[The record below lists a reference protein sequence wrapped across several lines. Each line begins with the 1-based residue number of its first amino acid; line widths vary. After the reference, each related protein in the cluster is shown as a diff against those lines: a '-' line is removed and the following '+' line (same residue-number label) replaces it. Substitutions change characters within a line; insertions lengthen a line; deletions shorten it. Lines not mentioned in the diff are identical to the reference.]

1 MKDKNMKVN
10 YTLTFAL
17 LAVALL
23 GGCAA
28 ERLYKDGTS
37 QIESGQFEDGLES
50 LRLAMKESPSDN
62 QYRSAFRRQRDA
74 IMNTLLEAAEKAR
87 RDGRFNDADALVR
100 RSRGIDNNNS
110 RIAPVAENIA
120 RDRQLSAQL
129 REAEKLT
136 AAGKWQDAEALL
148 RKITLLNPEIKGVAD
163 LRRKIDS
170 QRMAYGTSIPVLKA
184 RQERPVTLHFRDT
197 GLRTVLEA
205 LSRDTGINFIL
216 DKDVRAD
223 TRVTIF
229 VQQVRVEDAIDL
241 ILIPAQLEKKII
253 SENTIMIYPATQ
265 AKNKEYQDLLL
276 RSFYIQNADLKQ
288 TMGMLKTMLK
298 VKDIFIDERVNLLV
312 LRDTPDVIRMAEKL
326 IAAHDVPE
334 PEVMLEVEIL
344 EISRIRDTNI
354 GARYPD
360 SLQIINGD
368 LVNKLNSN
376 ININLKDQEGRSNLL
391 SNPRIRVKN
400 RQKAKVQIGERVPVI
415 SSTTT
420 PTTGGTTVALVS
432 QQITYLDIG
441 LKLDVEPTVN
451 MDDTVS
457 IKLALEVNTLGEK
470 VETQTGAVAYRVGT
484 RTTNTVLELKDG
496 ETQVLSGLIRDDDR
510 RTANRLPVVGE
521 FPILD
526 RLFGTVATNGDKTE
540 IVMSITPRLIRTV
553 KRADVTDQESW
564 SGTESA
570 FRTRPLIAKPVP
582 PETRP
587 EAKPAVVAPRPVQPF
602 NPNAPA
608 GAITTPPQA
617 MSQPLPPSDHRGLPA
632 GPAVGAQAITAAPL
646 PALPAVAINP
656 AAAAASTNSSFGISW
671 LGAAS
676 AKAGQEVSVVLNLR
690 SSLPVSSAAFQ
701 LQFDP
706 AAIEILGVEEGLMM
720 RQDSQPTTFNQT
732 VDPAGRIYGGV
743 SRTSGKPVNG
753 NGALAIIRLRAKPG
767 AKTITLQPLTVS
779 PISADGRVI
788 VLPSIPAFQ
797 AAVSQ

>member
-1 MKDKNMKVN
+1 MKV
-10 YTLTFAL
+10 TTMKIHKLLTVGA
-17 LAVALL
+17 LAVTLL

-87 RDGRFNDADALVR
+87 REGRLSDADALVR
-100 RSRGIDNNNS
+100 RSRGIDSSNS
-110 RIAPVAENIA
+110 RIPQVAQSIT
-120 RDRQLSAQL
+120 RDRQLTAEL
-129 REAEKLT
+129 REAEKLS
-136 AAGKWQDAEALL
+136 AAGKWQDAETML
-148 RKITLLNPEIKGVAD
+148 RKITLQNPDIKGSAD
-163 LRRKIDS
+163 LRRRIDG
-170 QRMAYGTSIPVLKA
+170 QRMAFGTSVPLLKA
-184 RQERPVTLHFRDT
+184 RQERPITLQFRDT

-223 TRVTIF
+223 TRVTLF

-253 SENTIMIYPATQ
+253 SENTMMIYPATP

-288 TMGMLKTMLK
+288 TMGMLKAMLK
-298 VKDIFIDERVNLLV
+298 VKDVFIDERVNLLV

-354 GARYPD
+354 GARYPETL
-360 SLQIINGD
+360 SIVNGD

-376 ININLKDQEGRSNLL
+376 ITINLKDQEGRSNLL

-457 IKLALEVNTLGEK
+457 IKLSLEVNTLGEK

-521 FPILD
+521 FPVLD
-526 RLFGTVATNGDKTE
+526 RLFGSVATNGDKTE

-553 KRADVTDQESW
+553 KRADVADQESW

-570 FRTRPLIAKPVP
+570 FRTRPLMARPLA
-582 PETRP
+582 PETKP
-587 EAKPAVVAPRPVQPF
+587 EAKPAAAAPRAVQPVNTGAPAAVSPVAPPV
-602 NPNAPA
+602 A
-608 GAITTPPQA
+608 G
-617 MSQPLPPSDHRGLPA
+617 QPLPPSERMGLPA
-632 GPAVGAQAITAAPL
+632 GAAAITPATMAPPAVLAPPANAAGAAPNDG
-646 PALPAVAINP
+646 A
-656 AAAAASTNSSFGISW
+656 FGISW
-671 LGAAS
+671 LGAPTAR
-676 AKAGQEVSVVLNLR
+676 AGQEISVVLNLR
-690 SSLPVSSAAFQ
+690 SASPVSSAAFQ

-706 AAIEILGVEEGLMM
+706 AAVEILGVEEGLMM
-720 RQDSQPTTFNQT
+720 RQDNQPTTFNQT

-743 SRTSGKPVNG
+743 ARSSGKGVNG

-767 AKTITLQPLTVS
+767 ARMIALQPLTIS
-779 PISADGRVI
+779 PIGADGRVI
-788 VLPSIPAFQ
+788 VLPSTPTYQ
-797 AAVSQ
+797 AAVTP

>member
-241 ILIPAQLEKKII
+241 VQRLDTGRETDRGAEVPGF
-253 SENTIMIYPATQ
+253 
-265 AKNKEYQDLLL
+265 DLDDGDGGDGGGCGNLL
-276 RSFYIQNADLKQ
+276 RSFVA
-288 TMGMLKTMLK
+288 THEETG
-298 VKDIFIDERVNLLV
+298 DEKCHRESCAASRVCPVV
-312 LRDTPDVIRMAEKL
+312 LRRESPLVMNK
-326 IAAHDVPE
+326 AA
-334 PEVMLEVEIL
+334 
-344 EISRIRDTNI
+344 
-354 GARYPD
+354 
-360 SLQIINGD
+360 
-368 LVNKLNSN
+368 
-376 ININLKDQEGRSNLL
+376 
-391 SNPRIRVKN
+391 
-400 RQKAKVQIGERVPVI
+400 
-415 SSTTT
+415 
-420 PTTGGTTVALVS
+420 
-432 QQITYLDIG
+432 
-441 LKLDVEPTVN
+441 
-451 MDDTVS
+451 
-457 IKLALEVNTLGEK
+457 
-470 VETQTGAVAYRVGT
+470 
-484 RTTNTVLELKDG
+484 
-496 ETQVLSGLIRDDDR
+496 
-510 RTANRLPVVGE
+510 
-521 FPILD
+521 
-526 RLFGTVATNGDKTE
+526 
-540 IVMSITPRLIRTV
+540 
-553 KRADVTDQESW
+553 
-564 SGTESA
+564 
-570 FRTRPLIAKPVP
+570 
-582 PETRP
+582 
-587 EAKPAVVAPRPVQPF
+587 
-602 NPNAPA
+602 
-608 GAITTPPQA
+608 
-617 MSQPLPPSDHRGLPA
+617 
-632 GPAVGAQAITAAPL
+632 
-646 PALPAVAINP
+646 
-656 AAAAASTNSSFGISW
+656 
-671 LGAAS
+671 
-676 AKAGQEVSVVLNLR
+676 
-690 SSLPVSSAAFQ
+690 
-701 LQFDP
+701 
-706 AAIEILGVEEGLMM
+706 
-720 RQDSQPTTFNQT
+720 
-732 VDPAGRIYGGV
+732 
-743 SRTSGKPVNG
+743 
-753 NGALAIIRLRAKPG
+753 
-767 AKTITLQPLTVS
+767 
-779 PISADGRVI
+779 
-788 VLPSIPAFQ
+788 
-797 AAVSQ
+797 

>member
-1 MKDKNMKVN
+1 MKV
-10 YTLTFAL
+10 TTMKIHKLLTVGA
-17 LAVALL
+17 LAVTLL

-87 RDGRFNDADALVR
+87 REGRLSDADALVR
-100 RSRGIDNNNS
+100 RSRGIDSSNS
-110 RIAPVAENIA
+110 RIPQVAQSIT
-120 RDRQLSAQL
+120 RDRQLTAEL
-129 REAEKLT
+129 REAEKLS
-136 AAGKWQDAEALL
+136 AAGKWQDAETML
-148 RKITLLNPEIKGVAD
+148 RKITLQNPDIKGSAD
-163 LRRKIDS
+163 LRRRIDG
-170 QRMAYGTSIPVLKA
+170 QRMAFGTSVPLLKA
-184 RQERPVTLHFRDT
+184 RQERPITLQFRDT

-223 TRVTIF
+223 TRVTLF

-253 SENTIMIYPATQ
+253 SENTMMIYPATP

-288 TMGMLKTMLK
+288 TMGMLKAMLK
-298 VKDIFIDERVNLLV
+298 VKDVFIDERVNLLV

-354 GARYPD
+354 GARYPETL
-360 SLQIINGD
+360 SIVNGD

-376 ININLKDQEGRSNLL
+376 ITINLKDQEGRSNLL

-457 IKLALEVNTLGEK
+457 IKLSLEVNTLGEK

-526 RLFGTVATNGDKTE
+526 RLFGSVATNGDKTE

-553 KRADVTDQESW
+553 KRADVADQESW

-570 FRTRPLIAKPVP
+570 FRTRPLMARPLA
-582 PETRP
+582 PETKP
-587 EAKPAVVAPRPVQPF
+587 EAKPAAAAPRAVQPVNTGAPAAVSPVAPPV
-602 NPNAPA
+602 A
-608 GAITTPPQA
+608 G
-617 MSQPLPPSDHRGLPA
+617 QPLPPSERMGLPA
-632 GPAVGAQAITAAPL
+632 GAAAITVDSPEPKKLASLCVWL
-646 PALPAVAINP
+646 P
-656 AAAAASTNSSFGISW
+656 T
-671 LGAAS
+671 
-676 AKAGQEVSVVLNLR
+676 AG
-690 SSLPVSSAAFQ
+690 
-701 LQFDP
+701 
-706 AAIEILGVEEGLMM
+706 
-720 RQDSQPTTFNQT
+720 PTH
-732 VDPAGRIYGGV
+732 R
-743 SRTSGKPVNG
+743 
-753 NGALAIIRLRAKPG
+753 
-767 AKTITLQPLTVS
+767 
-779 PISADGRVI
+779 
-788 VLPSIPAFQ
+788 
-797 AAVSQ
+797 

>member
-1 MKDKNMKVN
+1 MKAMTMKIHKI
-10 YTLTFAL
+10 LTVAA
-17 LAVALL
+17 LAVSLL

-87 RDGRFNDADALVR
+87 REGRLNDADALVR
-100 RSRGIDNNNS
+100 RSRGIDGSNS
-110 RIAPVAENIA
+110 RIPQVAESIT
-120 RDRQLSAQL
+120 RDRQLTAEL
-129 REAEKLT
+129 REAEKLS
-136 AAGKWQDAEALL
+136 AAGKWQDAETLL
-148 RKITLLNPEIKGVAD
+148 RSITMKNPDIKGAAD

-170 QRMAYGTSIPVLKA
+170 QRMAFGTSIPLLKA
-184 RQERPVTLHFRDT
+184 RQERPITLQFRDT

-253 SENTIMIYPATQ
+253 SENTMMIYPATP
-265 AKNKEYQDLLL
+265 AKQKEYQDLLL

-288 TMGMLKTMLK
+288 TMGMLKAMLK
-298 VKDIFIDERVNLLV
+298 VKDVFIDERVNLLV

-354 GARYPD
+354 GARYPETL
-360 SLQIINGD
+360 SIVNGD
-368 LVNKLNSN
+368 LINRLNSN
-376 ININLKDQEGRSNLL
+376 ITINLKDQEGRSNLL
-391 SNPRIRVKN
+391 SNPRIRVKS

-457 IKLALEVNTLGEK
+457 IKLSLEVNTLGEK

-526 RLFGTVATNGDKTE
+526 RLFGSVATNGDKTE

-553 KRADVTDQESW
+553 KRADVADQESW

-570 FRTRPLIAKPVP
+570 FRTRPLMARTLQ
-582 PETRP
+582 PESKP
-587 EAKPAVVAPRPVQPF
+587 EAKPVTAPAQAVQPF
-602 NPNAPA
+602 NPVAPA
-608 GAITTPPQA
+608 VVNTPAPQA
-617 MSQPLPPSDHRGLPA
+617 ANQLLAPSERMGLPA
-632 GPAVGAQAITAAPL
+632 GAPMAASPAMMAA
-646 PALPAVAINP
+646 PAVANT
-656 AAAAASTNSSFGISW
+656 AATGNNDGPFGISW
-671 LGAAS
+671 LGS
-676 AKAGQEVSVVLNLR
+676 ANARAGQEISVVLNLR
-690 SSLPVSSAAFQ
+690 SASPVSSAAFQ

-706 AAIEILGVEEGLMM
+706 AAVEILGVEEGLMM
-720 RQDSQPTTFNQT
+720 RQDNQPTTFNQT

-743 SRTSGKPVNG
+743 ARSSGKAVNG

-767 AKTITLQPLTVS
+767 ARMIALQPLTIS
-779 PISADGRVI
+779 PIGADGRVI
-788 VLPSIPAFQ
+788 VLPSTPAFQ
-797 AAVSQ
+797 AAVTP

>member
-1 MKDKNMKVN
+1 MKVTTMKIH
-10 YTLTFAL
+10 YLLTVAA
-17 LAVALL
+17 LAVTLL

-37 QIESGQFEDGLES
+37 QIENGQFEDGLET

-87 RDGRFNDADALVR
+87 REGRLNDADSLVR
-100 RSRGIDNNNS
+100 RSRGIDSNNS
-110 RIAPVAENIA
+110 RIPQVAENIA
-120 RDRQLSAQL
+120 RDRQLTAEL
-129 REAEKLT
+129 RDAEKLSV
-136 AAGKWQDAEALL
+136 AGKWQDAEAQL
-148 RKITLLNPEIKGVAD
+148 RKITLLNPDIKGVAE

-170 QRMAYGTSIPVLKA
+170 QRMAFGTSVPVLKS
-184 RQERPVTLHFRDT
+184 RQERPVTLQFRDT

-253 SENTIMIYPATQ
+253 SENTIMIYPATP
-265 AKNKEYQDLLL
+265 AKQKEYQDLLL

-288 TMGMLKTMLK
+288 TMAMLKAMLK
-298 VKDIFIDERVNLLV
+298 VKDVFIDERVNLLV

-326 IAAHDVPE
+326 IAAQDVAE

-344 EISRIRDTNI
+344 EISRVKDTNI
-354 GARYPD
+354 GARSPD
-360 SLQIINGD
+360 SLAIVDGT
-368 LVNKLNSN
+368 LVNKLNTN
-376 ININLKDQEGRSNLL
+376 IAINLKVLEGRSNLL
-391 SNPRIRVKN
+391 SNPRIRVKS

-441 LKLDVEPTVN
+441 LKLEVEPTVN

-457 IKLALEVNTLGEK
+457 IKLSLEVNTLGEK
-470 VETQTGAVAYRVGT
+470 VETVTGAVAYRVGT

-526 RLFGTVATNGDKTE
+526 RLFGTVATTDEKTE

-553 KRADVTDQESW
+553 KRADVADQESW

-570 FRTRPLIAKPVP
+570 FRTRPLMAQPLP
-582 PETRP
+582 PDTKP
-587 EAKPAVVAPRPVQPF
+587 EAKPETKPAAVAPRPVQPF
-602 NPNAPA
+602 NNNAPA
-608 GAITTPPQA
+608 AVNPAAPQV
-617 MSQPLPPSDHRGLPA
+617 SGQPLLPSERMGLPA
-632 GPAVGAQAITAAPL
+632 GTAAG
-646 PALPAVAINP
+646 AVAVAGIP
-656 AAAAASTNSSFGISW
+656 AAADGSFGISW

-676 AKAGQEVSVVLNLR
+676 ARAGQEISVALNLR
-690 SSLPVSSAAFQ
+690 SAAPVSSAAFQ

-706 AAIEILGVEEGLMM
+706 AAVEILGVEEGLMM
-720 RQDSQPTTFNQT
+720 RQDNQPTTFNQT

-743 SRTSGKPVNG
+743 ARSSGKGVNG
-753 NGALAIIRLRAKPG
+753 NGTLAIIRLRAKPG
-767 AKTITLQPLTVS
+767 AGVIVLQPLTIS
-779 PISADGRVI
+779 PIGADGRVI
-788 VLPSIPAFQ
+788 VLPSTPAFQ
-797 AAVSQ
+797 AAVTP

>member
-1 MKDKNMKVN
+1 MKVTIMKIHH
-10 YTLTFAL
+10 TLTVAL

-37 QIESGQFEDGLES
+37 QIENGHFEDGLES

-74 IMNTLLEAAEKAR
+74 IMSTLLEAAEKAR
-87 RDGRFNDADALVR
+87 REGRFNDADALVK
-100 RSRGIDNNNS
+100 RSRGIDSNNS
-110 RIAPVAENIA
+110 RIAPVAENIT
-120 RDRQLSAQL
+120 RDRQLTAQL
-129 REAEKLT
+129 RDAETLS

-148 RKITLLNPEIKGVAD
+148 RKITLLNPDLKGASD

-184 RQERPVTLHFRDT
+184 RQERPVTLQFRDT
-197 GLRTVLEA
+197 GIRTVLEA

-253 SENTIMIYPATQ
+253 SENTIMIYPATP
-265 AKNKEYQDLLL
+265 AKQKEYQDLLL
-276 RSFYIQNADLKQ
+276 RSFYIHNADLKQ

-298 VKDIFIDERVNLLV
+298 VKDVFIDERVNLLV

-368 LVNKLNSN
+368 LINKLNSN
-376 ININLKDQEGRSNLL
+376 ITINLKDQEGRSNLL
-391 SNPRIRVKN
+391 SNPRIRVKS

-441 LKLDVEPTVN
+441 LKLDVEPIVN

-484 RTTNTVLELKDG
+484 RTTNTILELKDG

-553 KRADVTDQESW
+553 KRADVADQESW

-570 FRTRPLIAKPVP
+570 FRTRPLMAQPVP
-582 PETRP
+582 PETKP
-587 EAKPAVVAPRPVQPF
+587 EARPTAVAPRPVQPF
-602 NPNAPA
+602 NPSVPA
-608 GAITTPPQA
+608 GANPVSPQA
-617 MSQPLPPSDHRGLPA
+617 PGQPLPPSERMGLPA
-632 GPAVGAQAITAAPL
+632 GAAAVTPAIGAAPL
-646 PALPAVAINP
+646 STSPGVAINP
-656 AAAAASTNSSFGISW
+656 AAAAGAGDSPFGISW

-676 AKAGQEVSVVLNLR
+676 ARAGQEISVVLNLR
-690 SSLPVSSAAFQ
+690 SASPVSSAAFQ

-706 AAIEILGVEEGLMM
+706 AAVEVLGVQEGLMM
-720 RQDSQPTTFNQT
+720 RQDNQATTFNQT

-743 SRTSGKPVNG
+743 ARTSGKPVNG

-767 AKTITLQPLTVS
+767 AKTIALQPLTIS
-779 PISADGRVI
+779 PIGADGRVI

-797 AAVSQ
+797 AAVTQ

>member
-1 MKDKNMKVN
+1 MKV
-10 YTLTFAL
+10 TTMKIHKLLTVGA
-17 LAVALL
+17 LAVTLL

-87 RDGRFNDADALVR
+87 REGRLSDADALVR
-100 RSRGIDNNNS
+100 RSRGIDSSNS
-110 RIAPVAENIA
+110 RIPQVAQSIT
-120 RDRQLSAQL
+120 RDRQLTAEL
-129 REAEKLT
+129 REAEKLS
-136 AAGKWQDAEALL
+136 AAGKWQDAETML
-148 RKITLLNPEIKGVAD
+148 RKITLQNPDIKGSAD
-163 LRRKIDS
+163 LRRRIDG
-170 QRMAYGTSIPVLKA
+170 QRMAFGTSVPLLKA
-184 RQERPVTLHFRDT
+184 RQERPITLQFRDT

-223 TRVTIF
+223 TRVTLF

-253 SENTIMIYPATQ
+253 SENTMMIYPATP

-288 TMGMLKTMLK
+288 TMGMLKAMLK
-298 VKDIFIDERVNLLV
+298 VKDVFIDERVNLLV

-354 GARYPD
+354 GARYPETL
-360 SLQIINGD
+360 SIVNGD

-376 ININLKDQEGRSNLL
+376 ITINLKDQEGRSNLL

-457 IKLALEVNTLGEK
+457 IKLSLEVNTLGEK

-526 RLFGTVATNGDKTE
+526 RLFGSVATNGDKTE

-553 KRADVTDQESW
+553 KRADVADQESW

-570 FRTRPLIAKPVP
+570 FRTRPLMARPLA
-582 PETRP
+582 PETKP
-587 EAKPAVVAPRPVQPF
+587 EAKPAAAAPRAVQPVNTGAPAAVSPVAPPV
-602 NPNAPA
+602 A
-608 GAITTPPQA
+608 G
-617 MSQPLPPSDHRGLPA
+617 QPLPPSERMGLPA
-632 GPAVGAQAITAAPL
+632 GAAAITPATMAPPAVLAPPANAAGAAPNDG
-646 PALPAVAINP
+646 A
-656 AAAAASTNSSFGISW
+656 FGISW
-671 LGAAS
+671 LGAPTAR
-676 AKAGQEVSVVLNLR
+676 AGQEISVVLNLR
-690 SSLPVSSAAFQ
+690 SASPVSSAAFQ

-706 AAIEILGVEEGLMM
+706 AAVEILGVEEGLMM
-720 RQDSQPTTFNQT
+720 RQDNQPTTFNQT

-743 SRTSGKPVNG
+743 ARSSGKGVNG

-767 AKTITLQPLTVS
+767 ARMIALQPLTIS
-779 PISADGRVI
+779 PIGADGRVI
-788 VLPSIPAFQ
+788 VLPSTPTYQ
-797 AAVSQ
+797 AAVTP

>member
-1 MKDKNMKVN
+1 MKV
-10 YTLTFAL
+10 TTMKIHKILTVAA
-17 LAVALL
+17 LAVSLL

-37 QIESGQFEDGLES
+37 QIENGQFEDGLET
-50 LRLAMKESPSDN
+50 LRLAMKESPSDS
-62 QYRSAFRRQRDA
+62 QYRTAFRRQRDA

-87 RDGRFNDADALVR
+87 REGRLNDADSLVR
-100 RSRGIDNNNS
+100 RSRGIDSSNS
-110 RIAPVAENIA
+110 RIPQVAESIA
-120 RDRQLSAQL
+120 RDRELTAEL
-129 REAEKLT
+129 REAEKLSV
-136 AAGKWQDAEALL
+136 AGKWQDAENML
-148 RKITLLNPEIKGVAD
+148 RKVTLLNPDIKGVAE

-170 QRMAYGTSIPVLKA
+170 QRMAFGTSVPQLKA
-184 RQERPVTLHFRDT
+184 RQDRPITLQFRDT

-205 LSRDTGINFIL
+205 LSRDTSINFIL

-253 SENTIMIYPATQ
+253 SENTIMIYPATP
-265 AKNKEYQDLLL
+265 AKQKEYQDLLL

-288 TMGMLKTMLK
+288 TMAMLKAMLK
-298 VKDIFIDERVNLLV
+298 VKDVFIDERVNLLV

-326 IAAHDVPE
+326 IAAQDVAE

-344 EISRIRDTNI
+344 EISRVRDTNI

-360 SLQIINGD
+360 SLAIVNGE
-368 LVNKLNSN
+368 LVNRLNTN
-376 ININLKDQEGRSNLL
+376 IAINLKVLEGRTNLL
-391 SNPRIRVKN
+391 SNPRIRVKS

-484 RTTNTVLELKDG
+484 RTTNTILELKDG
-496 ETQVLSGLIRDDDR
+496 ETQVLSGLIRDDER
-510 RTANRLPVVGE
+510 RTGNRLPVVGE

-526 RLFGTVATNGDKTE
+526 RLFGTVATNDEKTE

-553 KRADVTDQESW
+553 KRADVADQESW

-570 FRTRPLIAKPVP
+570 FRTRPLMAQPIP
-582 PETRP
+582 PETKP
-587 EAKPAVVAPRPVQPF
+587 EAKPAAIAPRPVQPV
-602 NPNAPA
+602 NTGAPA
-608 GAITTPPQA
+608 AVNPAVSQVPG
-617 MSQPLPPSDHRGLPA
+617 QPLLPSERMGLPA
-632 GPAVGAQAITAAPL
+632 GT
-646 PALPAVAINP
+646 
-656 AAAAASTNSSFGISW
+656 AAAAVTPAIGAAPVALAPVAGAAPVAANDGPFGISW
-671 LGAAS
+671 LGAS
-676 AKAGQEVSVVLNLR
+676 TAKAGQEVSVVLNLR
-690 SSLPVSSAAFQ
+690 SASPVSSAAFQ

-706 AAIEILGVEEGLMM
+706 AAVEILSVQEGLMM
-720 RQDSQPTTFNQT
+720 RQDNQPTTFNQT

-743 SRTSGKPVNG
+743 ARTGGKGVNG

-767 AKTITLQPLTVS
+767 AGAIILQPLTVS
-779 PISADGRVI
+779 PIGADGRVI
-788 VLPSIPAFQ
+788 VLPSIPAYQ
-797 AAVSQ
+797 AAVTP